1 MTVAPESAGGGLSF
15 VLGLR
20 SFSLLQRSFLQLDD
34 ATALGGE
41 LSGVA
46 KAERLPVFDSDG
58 GDVAIDGL
66 VALVEALVI
75 VC

>member
-1 MTVAPESAGGGLSF
+1 ME
-15 VLGLR
+15 
-20 SFSLLQRSFLQLDD
+20 RSFLQLD
-34 ATALGGE
+34 ALGGE

-46 KAERLPVFDSDG
+46 KAERLPAVDSDG
-58 GDVAIDGL
+58 VEVAIDDDDDGL

>member
-1 MTVAPESAGGGLSF
+1 MKTA
-15 VLGLR
+15 
-20 SFSLLQRSFLQLDD
+20 
-34 ATALGGE
+34 ALGGE

-46 KAERLPVFDSDG
+46 KAERLPVVDSDG
-58 GDVAIDGL
+58 GEVAIDDAL

>member
-1 MTVAPESAGGGLSF
+1 ME
-15 VLGLR
+15 
-20 SFSLLQRSFLQLDD
+20 RSFLQLDD
-34 ATALGGE
+34 AAAALGGE

-46 KAERLPVFDSDG
+46 KAERLPAVDSDG
-58 GDVAIDGL
+58 VEVAIDDDGL